1 MLKSDTALQ
10 IFIFGMVAGIVTLT
24 VLRFYPEELLHP
36 KKVSAAPPVVI
47 KEEEKG
53 EKLFIPTQISA
64 PSVNINLNI
73 SPGIISG
80 SDWTLYDDKASW
92 LSTSATLG
100 KGNVI
105 VYGHNLENVLGNLKN
120 VKIGQE
126 ITILSNGEEFTYKV
140 TEKKAVS
147 PSETDSVLSDE
158 NQLTLYTCD
167 GTFDQKRLIVIAKPK
182 NS

>member
-1 MLKSDTALQ
+1 
-10 IFIFGMVAGIVTLT
+10 MVAGIVTLT

-36 KKVSAAPPVVI
+36 KKVSAAPTVVI
-47 KEEEKG
+47 KQEEKG
-53 EKLFIPTQISA
+53 EKFFIPTQISV
-64 PSVNINLNI
+64 PVVNINLNI

-80 SDWTLYDDKASW
+80 DDWTLYDDKASW

-105 VYGHNLENVLGNLKN
+105 VYGHNLDNILGNLKN
-120 VKIGQE
+120 VKIGE
-126 ITILSNGEEFTYKV
+126 DIIIHSNEKEFLYNV

-147 PSETDSVLSDE
+147 PNDTESVLSSE

-167 GTFDQKRLIVIAKPK
+167 GAFDRKRLIVIGKPK
-182 NS
+182 TSPN